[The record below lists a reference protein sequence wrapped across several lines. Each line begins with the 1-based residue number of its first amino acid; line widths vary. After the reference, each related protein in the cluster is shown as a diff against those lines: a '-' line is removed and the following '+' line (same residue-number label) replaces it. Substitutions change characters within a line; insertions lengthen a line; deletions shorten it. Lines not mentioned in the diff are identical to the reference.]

1 MRLKENWQEFSS
13 RTPMV
18 ITILRTFYLLVKQA
32 KNIRNNYIIVLTAKK
47 MYNMFMQKMTLLKMI
62 KYNHIGMSSFLK

>member
-1 MRLKENWQEFSS
+1 MRLKENWREFSP

-18 ITILRTFYLLVKQA
+18 ITILRTFYLLMKQA